1 MSDLEALIDEAASL
15 GFGNLWLAEV
25 RRAVKVTLKGRFANS
40 SHIDSAEDL
49 VQDVVMI
56 KLLEANEQQKIID
69 LANDIGHVRAL
80 LIRLVR
86 NRLDEL
92 REPTYRRNVYDRI
105 LEEVKKRGWSLELS
119 AGTDIRDID
128 KSVSGI
134 RAILKTLPL
143 RRILG
148 EEERSSPLFSS
159 ESLAHLL
166 DEANRMGLVLTR
178 DTIWQ
183 GLEAL
188 TLFLPRLSNTVVDQN
203 LVSAQTVVTTP
214 EENLSATY
222 LNDLAEEVVLKMSQ
236 DTKECYAAILQG
248 FGKAKSMADLAKALG
263 LKNRQNAATRR
274 DQMQAEMETLINGL
288 DISRGEL
295 LQVLKLISNILYPIA
310 DLEGFQI

>member
-1 MSDLEALIDEAASL
+1 MNDLEALIEEATNL
-15 GFGNLWLAEV
+15 GFGELWMAEV
-25 RRAVKVTLKGRFANS
+25 RRAVKVTLKGKFANS
-40 SHIDSAEDL
+40 SHIVSGDDL

-105 LEEVKKRGWSLELS
+105 LQEAKNRGLTLELPP
-119 AGTDIRDID
+119 GTDIRDID

-134 RAILKTLPL
+134 KSILKTLPL

-148 EEERSSPLFSS
+148 EEERSSPIFSS
-159 ESLAHLL
+159 ESLAYLL
-166 DEANRMGLVLTR
+166 DEIGRMDFVVTR
-178 DTIWQ
+178 ETIWQ

-188 TLFLPRLSNTVVDQN
+188 THFLPRLSNTVVDQN
-203 LVSAQTVVTTP
+203 LVSEQTVLMTP
-214 EENLSATY
+214 EESLSAAY
-222 LNDLAEEVVLKMSQ
+222 LREIAEGVVLQMSQ
-236 DTKECYAAILQG
+236 DTKECYAALLQG
-248 FGKAKSMADLAKALG
+248 FGKTKSMTDLAKALG
-263 LKNRQNAATRR
+263 LRNRQNAATRR
-274 DQMQAEMETLINGL
+274 DLMQAEMESLISGL
-288 DISRGEL
+288 EMTHNEL
-295 LQVLKLISNILYPIA
+295 LEVLKLVSHILYPVA